1 MTKNGGPGASS
12 ERETHSRLDAE
23 WTKMRRRLIAHIET
37 ATSDLIGEP
46 FTLPISSYTDPDRFE
61 AERRAFRKLPLLAGL
76 SVEIPRAGDR
86 ILFEEAG
93 PSIIIVRGDDGQA
106 RAFLNLCPHR
116 GSRLVQD
123 AKRSARFACPFHAW
137 TFDLEGRLVRRPRED
152 AFACDGAETPRLVPV
167 PIAEWRG
174 LLFVRADPEGEP
186 FDVADFLGS
195 LAPIVEAMEL
205 ERAALVRSDSMGVT
219 ETNWKLAM
227 DTFCEGY
234 HVPAVHGRS
243 LGANVVPYVTIDD
256 DFGLH
261 HRYVGPGRD
270 LERLVGTPESEWPD
284 SPYSGVHYVFPN
296 ATFTYT
302 PSIDGKTP
310 MFTLFRLFP
319 GDTVGRSVC
328 LYSTFRPN
336 ADPDDTEAQTFFEK
350 MHEDL
355 YQVVEH
361 EDFQNAASTWKGLQD
376 APPNQSV
383 VFGRNET
390 ILSRYHQA
398 LADHVGMPLDRERG

>member
-1 MTKNGGPGASS
+1 MTKKGEFDSHA
-12 ERETHSRLDAE
+12 ERATHSRLDSE
-23 WTKMRRRLIAHIET
+23 WADMRRRLVANIET
-37 ATSDLIGEP
+37 GTSELTGEP
-46 FTLPISSYTDPDRFE
+46 FALPISSYTDPDRFE
-61 AERRAFRKLPLLAGL
+61 AERQAFRTLPLLAGL
-76 SVEIPRAGDR
+76 SVEIPRTGDR

-93 PSIIIVRGDDGQA
+93 PSIIIVRGEDGRA

-123 AKRSARFACPFHAW
+123 AKRTPRFACPFHAW
-137 TFDLEGRLVRRPRED
+137 TFDLEGELVRRPRED
-152 AFACDGAETPRLVPV
+152 AFVCEGGQSPRLVPI

-174 LLFVRADPEGEP
+174 LLFVRADPQGDP
-186 FDVADFLGS
+186 VDVESHLGG

-205 ERAALVRSDSMGVT
+205 ERAALVRSESMGVT

-270 LERLVGTPESEWPD
+270 LEALVDVPEAEWPS

-310 MFTLFRLFP
+310 VFTLFRLFP
-319 GDTVGRSVC
+319 GDSPGRCVC
-328 LYSTFRPN
+328 LYSTFRPL
-336 ADPDDTEAQTFFEK
+336 ADSDDQEAHALFGK

-361 EDFQNAASTWKGLQD
+361 EDFTNAASTWTGLQD

-383 VFGRNET
+383 VFGRNEM

-398 LADHVGMPLDRERG
+398 LADYIGMPLREGSG